1 MNVEELNPLKNVQK
15 TIKETCTNLNL
26 SESVYKLIKEPSRV
40 MEINIPVKMDDGSI
54 EVFKGYRSQHNNT
67 MGPTKGGIRFHQGVN
82 LDEVK
87 ALSIWMTFKCA
98 IANIPFGGGKGG
110 IIVDPKILSKGE
122 LERLSRG
129 YVEKLYEVL
138 GEDLDIPAPD
148 VNTNAEII
156 AWMADEYNKLS
167 RENAWGTFT
176 GKPVVLNGS
185 RGRSEATGLGI
196 AIVLKEALKKLN
208 KSINNSSIAVQGFG
222 NVGSNAALCIESL
235 GGKVVSI
242 AEWDR
247 EKGFYAIYDEK
258 GLNIKKLVSYF
269 NEKGTLIGFP
279 GSSEIKE
286 EEFWSLSVDVL
297 VPAALENSINLNNAN
312 LIKAKLI
319 CEGANGPLTPAADE
333 ILEKKGIEVTPDI
346 LTNAG
351 GVIVSY
357 FEWVQNLD
365 NYYWNE
371 EQVKEKE
378 EEFLVDAF
386 NNIWAMKEKFNCT
399 MRNAAYMHAINKL
412 AETMKYRG
420 WY

>member
-1 MNVEELNPLKNVQK
+1 MNVEELNPFKNVQK
-15 TIKETCTNLNL
+15 IMKKICEDLNLN
-26 SESVYKLIKEPSRV
+26 ESVYELIKEPSRIV
-40 MEINIPVKMDDGSI
+40 EVNIPVKMDNGSI
-54 EVFKGYRSQHNNT
+54 KVFKGYRSQHNNSI
-67 MGPTKGGIRFHQGVN
+67 GATKGGVRFHQGVN

-87 ALSIWMTFKCA
+87 ALSIWMTLKCA
-98 IANIPFGGGKGG
+98 IANLPFGGGKGG
-110 IIVDPKILSKGE
+110 IIVDPKTLSKGE

-148 VNTNAEII
+148 VNTNGEII

-167 RENAWGTFT
+167 RQNAWGTFT
-176 GKPVVLNGS
+176 GKPVELNGS
-185 RGRSEATGLGI
+185 KGRTEATGLGV
-196 AIVLKEALKKLN
+196 AIVAREALKKLN
-208 KSINNSSIAVQGFG
+208 RNIENSSVAVQGFG
-222 NVGSNAALCIESL
+222 NVGSHAALCIENL
-235 GGKVVSI
+235 GGKIVSVS
-242 AEWDR
+242 EWDR

-258 GLNIKKLVSYF
+258 GLNIKELISYF
-269 NEKGTLIGFP
+269 NENGTLLDFP
-279 GSSEIKE
+279 RTSKISE

-297 VPAALENSINLNNAN
+297 VPAALENSINTNNAN
-312 LIKAKLI
+312 LINAKLV
-319 CEGANGPLTPAADE
+319 CEGANGPVTPAADE

-371 EQVKEKE
+371 EDVKTRE
-378 EEFLVDAF
+378 EEFLVEGF
-386 NNIWAMKEKFNCT
+386 NNVWFMKDKFNCT
-399 MRNAAYMHAINKL
+399 MRNAAYLYSINKL
-412 AETMKYRG
+412 AKSMKARG

>member
-1 MNVEELNPLKNVQK
+1 MIVEELNPLINVQK
-15 TIKETCTNLNL
+15 TIKETCKNLNL
-26 SESVYKLIKEPSRV
+26 SESVYELIKEPSRV
-40 MEINIPVKMDDGSI
+40 IEINIPVQMDDGSI
-54 EVFKGYRSQHNNT
+54 KVFKGYRSQHNNAL
-67 MGPTKGGIRFHQGVN
+67 GPTKGGIRFHEKVS

-110 IIVDPKILSKGE
+110 VIVDPKTLSKCE
-122 LERLSRG
+122 LEKLSRG
-129 YVEKLYEVL
+129 YVQKLYEFL

-148 VNTNAEII
+148 VNTNAQII
-156 AWMADEYNKLS
+156 SWMADEYNKLPGK
-167 RENAWGTFT
+167 NHWGTFT

-185 RGRSEATGLGI
+185 KGRTEATGLGI
-196 AIVLKEALKKLN
+196 AIVAREALKKLN
-208 KSINNSSIAVQGFG
+208 KSLNNSSVAVQGFG
-222 NVGSNAALCIESL
+222 NVGSNAALCIENL
-235 GGKVVSI
+235 GGRVVSI

-258 GLNIKKLVSYF
+258 GLNIKELISYF
-269 NEKGTLIGFP
+269 HEKGTLLGFS
-279 GSSEIKE
+279 GSCEIKE

-297 VPAALENSINLNNAN
+297 VPAALENSINANNAN
-312 LIKAKLI
+312 LINAKLI

-333 ILEKKGIEVTPDI
+333 ILGKNGIEVTPDI

-357 FEWVQNLD
+357 FEWVQNLN

-371 EQVKEKE
+371 TDVKAKE
-378 EEFLVDAF
+378 EEFLVQAF
-386 NNIWAMKEKFNCT
+386 KNVWAMKDKGNCT
-399 MRNAAYMHAINKL
+399 MRNAAYMYAINKL
-412 AETMKYRG
+412 AEGMKYRG